1 MKLRRLTLS
10 VFVLGLF
17 ALALPAL
24 RAQQIS
30 MSDRMKASA
39 IRIEETRLYALTS
52 ASTPALEE
60 MMTADCVYVHSN
72 GLAQSKK
79 QFIAALSSGALSYQI
94 FRWVEPPV
102 VRLYGGD
109 FAILSA
115 KAHVEATSK
124 AAGGT
129 KFDVLYTAVYT
140 VVDAEWKL
148 VSYQSTV
155 AAK

>member
-1 MKLRRLTLS
+1 MKTRSFILS
-10 VFVLGLF
+10 VVVLGLS
-17 ALALPAL
+17 ALPLPAAC
-24 RAQQIS
+24 AQQIS
-30 MSDRMKASA
+30 MGDRMKASV

-60 MMTADCVYVHSN
+60 MMTADCTYVHSN
-72 GLAQSKK
+72 GRAQSKRE
-79 QFIAALSSGALSYQI
+79 FIGALSSGALSYQV
-94 FRWVEPPV
+94 FRWMEPPV

-115 KAHVEATSK
+115 KAHIEATSK
-124 AAGGT
+124 SAGET

-148 VSYQSTV
+148 ASYQSTV

>member
-1 MKLRRLTLS
+1 MAT
-10 VFVLGLF
+10 F
-17 ALALPAL
+17 ALLLLFSFALLPTL

-30 MSDRMKASA
+30 MADRMKASV
-39 IRIEETRLYALTS
+39 IRIEETRLYAVTS
-52 ASTPALEE
+52 VSTPALEE
-60 MMTADCVYVHSN
+60 MMTADCTYVHSN

-124 AAGGT
+124 ASGET

-148 VSYQSTV
+148 VSYHSTV